1 MSFWNKRFGR
11 KGNNLESRVR
21 NIPEE
26 EICVLPEF
34 LVYPGDP
41 IARIMFEGKT
51 KAVCNRKC
59 GYQFLLYTDI
69 ADTTPEVRQQQPA
82 FECNETHI
90 YWKSD
95 SPSFVSVSTVKGPS
109 VKSSD
114 LRNWV
119 EAQDQLGL
127 MLGTM
132 TPFLNIP
139 SKMEA
144 GGYRRLDMIDL
155 GQEAAYNKL
164 HGFEEA
170 HAYCH
175 VFYLGNKLYKKF
187 ILIAKRDTSSWKT
200 ECTIP
205 SETERL
211 QPSELVPPGMVFGP
225 FFPME

>member
-1 MSFWNKRFGR
+1 MSLWNKLFGR
-11 KGNNLESRVR
+11 KSGSLESRVW

-26 EICVLPEF
+26 KIRTLPGF
-34 LVYPGDP
+34 LVYPGNN
-41 IARIMFEGKT
+41 ISRKLFEGKM
-51 KAVCNRKC
+51 KEICNKKC

-69 ADTTPEVRQQQPA
+69 ADTKPEIRQQQPA

-90 YWKSD
+90 YWKPD
-95 SPSFVSVSTVKGPS
+95 SPSFVSISTMKGPS
-109 VKSSD
+109 VKTSR

-119 EAQDQLGL
+119 EAQDQMGL
-127 MLGTM
+127 LFGNM

-144 GGYRRLDMIDL
+144 GEYRRVDMIDL
-155 GQEAAYNKL
+155 GQEAGYNTL
-164 HGFEEA
+164 HGFQET
-170 HAYCH
+170 HVYCH
-175 VFYLGNKLYKKF
+175 VFRLGDTLYKKF
-187 ILIAKRDTSSWKT
+187 ILIAKCGTSSWKA

-211 QPSELVPPGMVFGP
+211 QPSDLVPPGMVFGS